1 MSMLQTGFR
10 AEVDADRIGR
20 SQLIPAVGFGETSYF
35 MFKRL
40 MDLRRPSPTF
50 QNLIESSK
58 LTTKSLN
65 EQLYDALAS
74 FKIKTAAVAMHLDR
88 DWRAKLFR
96 QLDNLLDVE
105 NWESDDLPPQLAS
118 FSTFLRLLI
127 LLRPDKRPG
136 LGAAHDG
143 KMIATWTSGTDK
155 LTVECL
161 PNDSARWNLSVT
173 IDGEIERAAAITP
186 LRRLGEVL
194 KPYQP
199 ERWFDDGRGRME

>member
-1 MSMLQTGFR
+1 MSKLQAGVKKRFQPVEPSLGLGPASR
-10 AEVDADRIGR
+10 FF
-20 SQLIPAVGFGETSYF
+20 SQQLKE
-35 MFKRL
+35 L
-40 MDLRRPSPTF
+40 QRPSPTF
-50 QNLIESSK
+50 QILGVSSK
-58 LTTKSLN
+58 KSLE

-88 DWRAKLFR
+88 DWRAKLFQ

-118 FSTFLRLLI
+118 FLTFLRLLV

-136 LGAAHDG
+136 LGATYDG

-161 PNDSARWNLSVT
+161 SNDSVRWNLSVT
-173 IDGEIERAAAITP
+173 IDGEIERAAAVTP
-186 LRRLGEVL
+186 LRRLGQVL

-199 ERWFDDGRGRME
+199 ERWFDDAKHVLTA